1 MKKQEKYG
9 KIKFNTCDL
18 GKELKMK
25 KKLLNRFY
33 LDKEKDIIVNIY
45 QEKPDEVIY
54 VLETPNHNTG
64 NLISNLAKLCH
75 IETIKNENDMKIIQG
90 TIPASIN
97 GDNEIVYILRLGG
110 IKIAN
115 IFEDGKIEIKAK
127 IPAIAKTLMSQTKA
141 YNLPIEKTI
150 VKSYILKKSKFRTDL
165 HTHMNANLSPDVL
178 IALGIKHQLKYPLYY
193 IKKLNLKMSKE
204 QQEKIAKQRIE
215 VEKQFKDCNLTGKYL
230 TRKIDDN
237 TFINFADFILN
248 NLEDAAYNIAK
259 IRISLA
265 ILKDGQAVF
274 TNLEKLYIYRYVFC
288 KGKQSEEKIELEQ
301 EKINKIPEQD
311 IKNMLTLMLKDTKNK
326 KLKNIT
332 LRQDK
337 LLWIA
342 REYQKQGIYYTEIA
356 DTDLV
361 KANGPAIQLIE
372 ELHEIMPYIEEETG
386 VKIRF
391 LAAMRRIPLTIIKDQ
406 IIGGNYLRENLDVL
420 KTIAK
425 SPYVVGSDFIGEEI
439 NDIADLKPAIQ
450 ELVEYV
456 GEVDNDFTIRIHAG
470 ENDSLKDNVAKSIQ
484 CVKEAL
490 KPGQKMPKVR
500 LGHGLYT
507 ANLEKAEGKKL
518 MQEMKETNVIL
529 EFQLTSN
536 VRLNNL
542 SNLAI
547 HPLRTYLQNGIR
559 CVQGTDG
566 CGFYGVDTI
575 DEQLALQNLLGLTDD
590 DFSKMRQVEDE
601 ILKQG
606 EEYFAKK
613 QKEFEKFL
621 KGRTIKEAL
630 AELEKENHEKSKNNN
645 VPMRINNNIEA
656 ESMLKEKISQLP
668 ENKMPI
674 IIAGGSF
681 NKKGKSTQVTEEGRK
696 ILEELIRNIDAQKA
710 YFVIGHKM
718 EGYEKEIID
727 ISKKM
732 NKNIEIDAIIPKMIS
747 KEESHKLQEEALDKV
762 RISIE
767 SDEMG
772 IYKSFNYEIF
782 ERRNSVVMAFDGN
795 WPVSN
800 LVQEAKN
807 GKGKAKIYVN
817 EETPILSDKAKT
829 LGGYVIPFNVR
840 QNIVEKILADNPEI
854 MEENLKE
861 VL

>member
-1 MKKQEKYG
+1 MEK
-9 KIKFNTCDL
+9 I
-18 GKELKMK
+18 
-25 KKLLNRFY
+25 LLNKFY
-33 LDKEKDIIVNIY
+33 LDKEKDIIINIY
-45 QEKPDEVIY
+45 RENPDEVVY

-64 NLISNLAKLCH
+64 NLITNLAKLCNC
-75 IETIKNENDMKIIQG
+75 ETVKNENDMKIITG
-90 TIPASIN
+90 IIPASIN

-115 IFEDGKIEIKAK
+115 IYENGNVEIKAK
-127 IPAIAKTLMSQTKA
+127 IPAITKTLMSQTKE

-150 VKSYILKKSKFRTDL
+150 VKSYIFKKSKFRTDL

-178 IALGIKHQLKYPLYY
+178 IALGIKHQLRYPLYY
-193 IKKLNLKMSKE
+193 IKKLNLKMNKK
-204 QQEKIAKQRIE
+204 QEEEILARRKI
-215 VEKQFKDCNLTGKYL
+215 VEEQFKDSKLQGKYL

-248 NLEDAAYNIAK
+248 NLENAEYNISK

-288 KGKQSEEKIELEQ
+288 KGVEYENKIELDEEKID
-301 EKINKIPEQD
+301 KIPEED
-311 IKNMLTLMLKDTKNK
+311 IKRIIKLMLEDGQNEE
-326 KLKNIT
+326 LKNIN

-337 LLWIA
+337 FLWIA
-342 REYQKQGIYYTEIA
+342 REYQKQNIDYTEIA

-361 KANGPAIQLIE
+361 KANGPAIKLIE
-372 ELHEIMPYIEEETG
+372 EIHQIMPYIEKETG

-391 LAAMRRIPLTIIKDQ
+391 LAAMRRVPLTIIKDQ
-406 IIGGNYLRENLDVL
+406 IIGGNYLRQNLDVL
-420 KTIAK
+420 KAVAR

-439 NDIADLKPAIQ
+439 NDILDLRPAIQ

-456 GEVDNDFTIRIHAG
+456 GKEDKDFTIRIHAG
-470 ENDSLKDNVAKSIQ
+470 ENDSLRDNVSKSIQ

-507 ANLEKAEGKKL
+507 ADLNSEEGKNLINELK
-518 MQEMKETNVIL
+518 NGNIIL

-542 SNLAI
+542 SNLKI
-547 HPLRTYLQNGIR
+547 HPLKTYLKNGVR

-575 DEQLALQNLLGLTDD
+575 DEQLALQNLLGLTDE
-590 DFSKMRQVEDE
+590 DFEKMRKVEDQVIDE
-601 ILKQG
+601 SEK
-606 EEYFAKK
+606 YFERKS
-613 QKEFEKFL
+613 KEFVEFL
-621 KGRTIKEAL
+621 NGRTIKEAL
-630 AELEKENHEKSKNNN
+630 TVLENENHEKSKNNN
-645 VPMRINNNIEA
+645 VPMRINNNIEV
-656 ESMLKEKISQLP
+656 ETILKEKIKQLP
-668 ENKMPI
+668 ENKVPI

-681 NKKGKSTQVTEEGRK
+681 NKKGRTTKVTEEGRK
-696 ILEELIRNIDAQKA
+696 ILEQLIKRVDAKKA

-718 EGYEKEIID
+718 QGYEKEIID
-727 ISKKM
+727 LSRDL
-732 NKNIEIDAIIPKMIS
+732 NKNFEIDAIIPKMVS
-747 KEESHKLQEEALDKV
+747 KEESTNLLSENLDGV
-762 RISIE
+762 RVSIE

-795 WPVSN
+795 SPVSN

-817 EETPILSDKAKT
+817 EDTPVLSDKAGT

-840 QNIVEKILADNPEI
+840 QNIVDKILEDNPEI
-854 MEENLKE
+854 MEKSN
-861 VL
+861 